1 MGQGYT
7 RQSAA
12 NIVTG
17 NAIRAEDFNA
27 EFNAI
32 QGAFDGTVGHSHD
45 GTSGE
50 GAKILLTNSVT
61 GILPVSNGGIGANT
75 VAGMKENF
83 NLGTISSQDYTSI
96 TITGGTI
103 SGITDLSIADGGTG
117 ASTVTAA
124 RANLGLSSMAL
135 QNSGGV
141 SITGGSITG
150 ITDITI
156 ADGGT
161 GASTATAARTNLGLG
176 SLAVLSNINDAN
188 WLGTDLSIGNGGTG
202 ASDIIGARTNLG
214 LGAVATLDA
223 VNGDTWSGADL
234 KIIDGGTGASDIV
247 SARANLDVYS
257 RSEVT
262 TALVPY
268 YTKVQVDASQA
279 IQDAAGVAQDTVI
292 ASKLPLTGGTLSGPL
307 TMNFANAYIRWT
319 YPSVRSY
326 YMQVLSNGYLRIVD
340 ESAGVETISF
350 GPGQQYGVLSTYV
363 TNVANDRALAYAN
376 DRVANLQYRHVSIG
390 TCPAA
395 SNNYSYAPG
404 GALIVGGYVS
414 SSSITA
420 VSSLRYVYPQVYDP
434 VRGWVGFSQAY

>member
-61 GILPVSNGGIGANT
+61 GILPVSNGGTGANT

-83 NLGTISSQDYTSI
+83 NLGTMSSQDYTSV

-103 SGITDLSIADGGTG
+103 SGITDIS
-117 ASTVTAA
+117 
-124 RANLGLSSMAL
+124 
-135 QNSGGV
+135 
-141 SITGGSITG
+141 
-150 ITDITI
+150 I

-176 SLAVLSNINDAN
+176 SIAPQNSNAVNITGGTITGITDLSIADGGTGASSAPAARSNLGLGSLALLSNINDAN

-202 ASDIIGARTNLG
+202 ASDIIGARANLG
-214 LGAVATLDA
+214 LGAVATLNA

-268 YTKVQVDASQA
+268 YTKVQVDAGFYSKTE
-279 IQDAAGVAQDTVI
+279 IDTTLSTARAYPRRSDGANI
-292 ASKLPLTGGTLSGPL
+292 NFLWSGQGGQPTWLWGGTDGVNMYVYNPS
-307 TMNFANAYIRWT
+307 NFNVNAVGGWT
-319 YPSVRSY
+319 
-326 YMQVLSNGYLRIVD
+326 Q
-340 ESAGVETISF
+340 ATISA
-350 GPGQQYGVLSTYV
+350 QIE
-363 TNVANDRALAYAN
+363 NRAAAYAN
-376 DRVANLQYRHVSIG
+376 DRVASLQYRHVSLG
-390 TCPAA
+390 TCPPVA
-395 SNNYSYAPG
+395 NNYTYAPA

-414 SSSITA
+414 VSSITA
-420 VSSLRYVYPQVYDP
+420 VSALRYVYPQIYDV